1 VCGGKKVEVGT
12 DENAHAS
19 AGVVA
24 DVVEVADLLALD
36 VVHGEGALDGRVPH
50 EEVALAA
57 GLHQQPLRRLPALLA
72 VEPPFRASPITQHR
86 QVPLPCH
93 AHVTQAPTLKQRRE
107 REREK
112 THFFPF

>member
-1 VCGGKKVEVGT
+1 VEVGT

-50 EEVALAA
+50 EKVALAA
-57 GLHQQPLRRLPALLA
+57 
-72 VEPPFRASPITQHR
+72 
-86 QVPLPCH
+86 
-93 AHVTQAPTLKQRRE
+93 
-107 REREK
+107 
-112 THFFPF
+112 